1 MRAWIK
7 AIATINCIVLPL
19 PGFAAD
25 VSLPAPVLQWSFYI
39 FLMFALV
46 VAVGI
51 FFVRTKKEITDELLS
66 NLIEAL
72 ESQVHFVDPYMSV
85 ADCVSLM
92 NEKKIGAM
100 LVVDDEQLVGIFTER
115 DILTRVVGAWLAPAT
130 TKVGE
135 VMTKE
140 PYCVS
145 PATSLE
151 EAMSIISE
159 KRFRHL
165 PVVENGKV
173 LGMVS
178 SGDLTHRLV
187 SGRSAD
193 VRDLVGTAGRRRAS
207 L

>member
-1 MRAWIK
+1 MKFSNKSATAASLCLLAMTARAE
-7 AIATINCIVLPL
+7 
-19 PGFAAD
+19 D
-25 VSLPAPVLQWSFYI
+25 VQLPAPVLQWSFYI

-51 FFVRTKKEITDELLS
+51 FFVRTKKDITAELLS
-66 NLIEAL
+66 NLIEAQ
-72 ESQVHFVDPYMSV
+72 ESEVHYVDPYMSV

-151 EAMSIISE
+151 EAMSIISQ
-159 KRFRHL
+159 KRIRHL
-165 PVVENGKV
+165 PVVEDGKV

-178 SGDLTHRLV
+178 SGDLTKRLV
-187 SGRSAD
+187 SGSSAD
-193 VRDLVGTAGRRRAS
+193 IRDLVGTAGRRRAS
-207 L
+207 F